1 MLEEEREIAIR
12 LSGDRGEYGTVT
24 VAASQLDSAWVEEE
38 IRRVYEAGGLPAFMA
53 ADMARRVVEDVKA
66 AEEKRSTTEVA
77 LAAAGAGKRRRK
89 AGLRE
94 PLAFVVAK
102 NWWENNYGG
111 VQGLYRYVE
120 GYYEIEYGI
129 GVEFITVD
137 ASTDFGALGNATA
150 GKYHAIIL
158 IMGHGNLIAGEYI
171 LEGGIRWY
179 DFLSFLDSIMVK
191 GAARKGIAA
200 AMCFAGHPWV
210 KQETERR
217 LNTVI
222 KGGDL
227 VAPLYCSIEVKNGIF
242 RFVPI
247 ATGMGIMEA
256 INGFYGVKK
265 YASWVE
271 WDGTNYE
278 LGSKVD

>member
-1 MLEEEREIAIR
+1 MVEEEREIAIK

-24 VAASQLDSAWVEEE
+24 VAASRLDSAWVEEE

-53 ADMARRVVEDVKA
+53 VEMARRVVEDVKA
-66 AEEKRSTTEVA
+66 AEEKRSTSEVA
-77 LAAAGAGKRRRK
+77 LAAAGVGKRRRK

-129 GVEFITVD
+129 GVEFVTVD
-137 ASTDFGALGNATA
+137 ASTDLDALGNAKA
-150 GKYHAIIL
+150 GKYYALVL
-158 IMGHGNLIAGEYI
+158 IMGHGNLIAGEYV

-210 KQETERR
+210 KEETEMR

-256 INGFYGVKK
+256 INGFYGVEK